1 MKTIV
6 KILVLFVTTSLF
18 AGNDIEKEIG
28 EFKTLKV
35 YDLIEVELV
44 KDNVNK
50 VEISGKNSEDVVIVN
65 KNGLLKIKMT
75 LNEIFDGNNIKIK
88 LHYTAV
94 DVIDVNEGAKVFS
107 KDAIKQFEIDLR
119 AQEGGSIN
127 IPLEVTFANIKAI
140 TGGIIE
146 TTGASTSQ
154 DIKIFTGGVYNGEN
168 LKTTKT
174 DVAIKAAGEAH
185 ITATDEVDVNIRAG
199 GDVFIYGKP
208 KNVTENKAFGGRV
221 KYVDAK

>member
-1 MKTIV
+1 MKTLV
-6 KILVLFVTTSLF
+6 KILVLCITTTLF
-18 AGNDIEKEIG
+18 ANNEIDKEIG

-50 VEISGKNSEDVVIVN
+50 VEITGRNAEDVVIVN
-65 KNGLLKIKMT
+65 KNGLLKIKMS

-94 DVIDVNEGAKVFS
+94 DVIDVNEGSKVFS
-107 KDAIKQFEIDLR
+107 NDTIEQFEIDLR
-119 AQEGGSIN
+119 AQEGASIK
-127 IPLEVTFANIKAI
+127 IPLKVSYANIKANSGGMVEATGTSTSQKVSLY
-140 TGGIIE
+140 TGGI
-146 TTGASTSQ
+146 
-154 DIKIFTGGVYNGEN
+154 YNGEN
-168 LKTTKT
+168 LQTTKT

-185 ITATDEVDVNIRAG
+185 VTATDEVDVNIRAG
-199 GDVFIYGKP
+199 GDVYIHGKP

-221 KYVDAK
+221 KYVD

>member
-6 KILVLFVTTSLF
+6 KILVLCITTSLF
-18 AGNDIEKEIG
+18 ANNGIDKEIG
-28 EFKTLKV
+28 EFTTLKV

-50 VEISGKNSEDVVIVN
+50 VEISGKNSQDVVIVN
-65 KNGLLKIKMT
+65 KNGLLKIKMS
-75 LNEIFDGNNIKIK
+75 LDKIFDGNNIKIK

-94 DVIDVNEGAKVFS
+94 DVIDVNEGAKVIS
-107 KDAIKQFEIDLR
+107 NDVLKQFEIDLR
-119 AQEGGSIN
+119 AQEGASIN
-127 IPLEVTFANIKAI
+127 LALDVTFANIKAI

-146 TTGASTSQ
+146 TTGTSTSQ
-154 DIKIFTGGVYNGEN
+154 KISLFSGGIYQGQE

-174 DVAIKAAGEAH
+174 EVAIKAAGDAH
-185 ITATDEVDVNIRAG
+185 VTATDEIDVNIRAG

-221 KYVDAK
+221 IYVD